1 MSHKLSV
8 FFLQKLKKMD
18 TKKKFYII
26 AFDPIRIYKHLA
38 PQNDLLLRYHPTKLN
53 ITAKDRE

>member
-1 MSHKLSV
+1 ME
-8 FFLQKLKKMD
+8 
-18 TKKKFYII
+18 TKKIFYII